1 MSAGLIKDGKLYVA
15 LQRLQNFAA
24 TQSGYIAVIDTA
36 TNTEIDTGKGSNG
49 LKGIEL
55 PVNDPVR
62 LALVP
67 NSDDLLV
74 VADGGFDNFVQQ
86 RSEENTSE
94 LQSVMRI
101 SYAVFCLKKKKE
113 KV

>member
-49 LKGIEL
+49 LKGHEL

-67 NSDDLLV
+67 NSAHLLV
-74 VADGGFDNFVQQ
+74 VAGGVFDNSLGRV
-86 RSEENTSE
+86 
-94 LQSVMRI
+94 
-101 SYAVFCLKKKKE
+101 AVRE
-113 KV
+113 KMFHYMEIRGVTR